1 VLPSPFPFVSHETDV
16 PDGRLEVGGANV
28 IYRHVQRGSDQ
39 PEDEVWVEIRLD
51 ADWVATYL
59 VEPEDGQAV
68 IAELR
73 VLPYEDDMERKAL
86 LGPGQWSSRS
96 VPPGGVPLE
105 KLRSLPTEDILE
117 VARDRLAQWSSEA
130 EYLED
135 VLADFG
141 L

>member
-1 VLPSPFPFVSHETDV
+1 VSHETDL

-28 IYRHVQRGSDQ
+28 IYRHVRRGSDQ

-51 ADWVATYL
+51 ADWVAAYL
-59 VEPEDGQAV
+59 IEPEEGQPV
-68 IAELR
+68 IAGLR
-73 VLPYEDDMERKAL
+73 VVPYEDDPERCAL
-86 LGPGQWSSRS
+86 LGPGEWSRAS

-105 KLRSLPTEDILE
+105 KLRSLPTERILE
-117 VARDRLAQWSSEA
+117 VVRERIEQWPNQV
-130 EYLED
+130 EYLDD